1 MMGKN
6 NRTKK
11 DFKYNSKLYEKL
23 KIRVSESRKGR
34 PGYWSG
40 KKRNEEF
47 KQKLSKKFKGRKYP
61 RSRSSFCLNY
71 IQELIYRKQLNK
83 KSLMR
88 IKVRVYQLN
97 IDRNCLLNSKA
108 EK

>member
-1 MMGKN
+1 MKN
-6 NRTKK
+6 SNKSFPK
-11 DFKYNSKLYEKL
+11 NSK
-23 KIRVSESRKGR
+23 
-34 PGYWSG
+34 
-40 KKRNEEF
+40 EE
-47 KQKLSKKFKGRKYP
+47 KYP

-83 KSLMR
+83 KSLML